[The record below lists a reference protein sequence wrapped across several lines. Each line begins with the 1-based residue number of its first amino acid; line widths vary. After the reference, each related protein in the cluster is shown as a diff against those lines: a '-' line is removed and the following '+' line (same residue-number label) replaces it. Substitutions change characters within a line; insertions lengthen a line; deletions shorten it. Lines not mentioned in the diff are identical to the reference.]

1 MTRAARG
8 ARSGRGALRVL
19 YLQYTNPAAYPPLL
33 HSAELIA
40 RAGGAVRLV
49 GMGRDDDPLGAPP
62 PAGVDVRLFRPPPV
76 PRLTAVHYAAFALWA
91 LWQAARFR
99 PRWIYASDPL
109 SCPAA
114 RSLRW
119 ASRAQLV
126 YHEHDSPADATGR
139 RGVFRRVV
147 ERARRSVSR
156 VADVCVLP
164 NARRTAAFA
173 AATGCRDVLTAWNT
187 PLVREVAADAPCRP
201 GLRVVYH
208 GSIVPARLPLA
219 VIDALA
225 KLPDDVTLTAIGY
238 ETAGHPDHVERLRA
252 RARELGVAHRFERLG
267 PMPRAELMRSGPSFD
282 AGLALLPPDTADANE
297 RSMVGA
303 SNKPFDYLAC
313 GLPVVVPDVDEWR
326 ETFVTPGLAIACE
339 PASAAD
345 IARALGWLRDH
356 PLDRRDMGRRGQA
369 MIRETWNYERA
380 FAPVLERIV
389 AGAQPAGVLTEP
401 GRA

>member
-1 MTRAARG
+1 MAAGGAQRRG
-8 ARSGRGALRVL
+8 ATPRVL

-40 RAGGAVRLV
+40 RAGGAVRLL

-62 PAGVDVRLFRPPPV
+62 PAGVDVRLFRPSPLPH
-76 PRLTAVHYAAFALWA
+76 LTAVHYAVFGLWA

-99 PRWIYASDPL
+99 PGWIYASDPL

-119 ASRAQLV
+119 ITRARLV
-126 YHEHDSPADATGR
+126 YHEHDSPMGAAAR
-139 RGVFRRVV
+139 HGVLRRVV
-147 ERARRSVSR
+147 ERARQAVSR
-156 VADVCVLP
+156 DADMCVLP
-164 NARRTAAFA
+164 NARRAEVFT
-173 AATGCRDVLTAWNT
+173 AATGRRDVLTAWNT
-187 PLVREVAADAPCRP
+187 PLAREVAPDAPLRP
-201 GLRVVYH
+201 GLRLVYH

-252 RARELGVAHRFERLG
+252 RALDLGVAHRFECLG
-267 PMPRAELMRSGPSFD
+267 PMPRGALMRAGPSFD
-282 AGLALLPPDTADANE
+282 AGLALLPTDTADANE

-313 GLPVVVPDVDEWR
+313 GLPVVVPDVDAWR
-326 ETFVTPGLAIACE
+326 ETFVAPGLAIACE

-345 IARALGWLRDH
+345 IARAVAWLRDH
-356 PLDRRDMGRRGQA
+356 PADRRDMGRRGQA
-369 MIRETWNYERA
+369 MIREIWNYERA
-380 FAPVLERIV
+380 FAPVLERIM
-389 AGAQPAGVLTEP
+389 AGVQPAGVLTEP